1 MGTKSGAVFLWSL
14 KRKQA
19 VLGRFR
25 EQRRKMRWKEGKE
38 HQEKEEVVIGEMDP
52 WDS

>member
-1 MGTKSGAVFLWSL
+1 MLG
-14 KRKQA
+14 
-19 VLGRFR
+19 LGRFR

-38 HQEKEEVVIGEMDP
+38 QEEKEEVVIGEMDP